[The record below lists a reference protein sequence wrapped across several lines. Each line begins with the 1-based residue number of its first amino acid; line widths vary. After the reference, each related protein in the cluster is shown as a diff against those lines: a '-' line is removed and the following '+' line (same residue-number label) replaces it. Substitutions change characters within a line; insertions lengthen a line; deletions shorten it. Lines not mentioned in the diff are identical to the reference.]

1 VNEKPIVPDG
11 VGPHELRELDLMLAG
26 EKPLAMFVD
35 EDPGNFIIPEADFDP
50 HVQAGTFIKGEAV
63 YRKPDIS
70 YAPRHVYFALPSEGW
85 RIDAMHAINEAI
97 CTGRR
102 KATDEDEREI
112 GRLLGYSR
120 AQVQAFLDWRNQ
132 LQP

>member
-1 VNEKPIVPDG
+1 
-11 VGPHELRELDLMLAG
+11 
-26 EKPLAMFVD
+26 
-35 EDPGNFIIPEADFDP
+35 
-50 HVQAGTFIKGEAV
+50 
-63 YRKPDIS
+63 
-70 YAPRHVYFALPSEGW
+70 
-85 RIDAMHAINEAI
+85 MHAINEAI